1 MALNARV
8 ERGGVCGFFEQQLFG
23 FRLTWFLSITGWYT
37 CIRSFLSSFF
47 HLRNDKVIFDH
58 FSSFFD
64 QILVIFHGWIF
75 SPERLTHFRDFEGTE
90 NVSIFP
96 GRLYI
101 HITSWTTGNLIS
113 GFCDLNLVKPG
124 GFFIDFGMA
133 IVSLRDLGRLSVI
146 EIFLFS

>member
-47 HLRNDKVIFDH
+47 SFTKWLGH
-58 FSSFFD
+58 FWPFFD
-64 QILVIFHGWIF
+64 QILVIFHSWIF
-75 SPERLTHFRDFEGTE
+75 SPERLTHFRDFEGTG

-96 GRLYI
+96 GRLYMI
-101 HITSWTTGNLIS
+101 YQWCGFQFSSYAFFGVLENIPMRFVNNPNLITS
-113 GFCDLNLVKPG
+113 LNIQSDQNMMTPQMKN
-124 GFFIDFGMA
+124 
-133 IVSLRDLGRLSVI
+133 SH
-146 EIFLFS
+146 